1 LAGAPPP
8 FADVRETSA
17 PARRTFRQL
26 MQGGQMDNTTST
38 DNRIPIGKLAVG
50 IVLLLVGI
58 LSFTDYMELFDLR
71 EIWRFWPVF
80 LIFIGVSSEIDA
92 LRQRKTGGGHILAA
106 IGVWMLVAN
115 HHFFGLNHR
124 TAFPLGI
131 AVVGLGVILHAL
143 VDSPVPVKKENG
155 K

>member
-1 LAGAPPP
+1 LAGAAPP
-8 FADVRETSA
+8 FTDARETSVA
-17 PARRTFRQL
+17 SRRTFRLL

-38 DNRIPIGKLAVG
+38 DNRIPMGKLAVG
-50 IVLLLVGI
+50 IVLLLVGL
-58 LSFTDYMELFDLR
+58 LSFTDYMEMFDLR

-80 LIFIGVSSEIDA
+80 LIFIGVSSEIDS
-92 LRQRKTGGGHILAA
+92 LRQRTSGVGYIVAA

-131 AVVGLGVILHAL
+131 AVVGVGVILHAL

>member
-1 LAGAPPP
+1 
-8 FADVRETSA
+8 
-17 PARRTFRQL
+17 
-26 MQGGQMDNTTST
+26 MDNTTST
-38 DNRIPIGKLAVG
+38 DNRIPMGKLAVG
-50 IVLLLVGI
+50 IVLLLVGL

-80 LIFIGVSSEIDA
+80 LIFIGVSSEIDS
-92 LRQRKTGGGHILAA
+92 LRQRTSGGGYIVAA

-143 VDSPVPVKKENG
+143 VDAPAPVKKENG

>member
-1 LAGAPPP
+1 
-8 FADVRETSA
+8 
-17 PARRTFRQL
+17 
-26 MQGGQMDNTTST
+26 MDNTTT
-38 DNRIPIGKLAVG
+38 NMTTNTNARIPMGKLALG

-58 LSFTDYMELFDLR
+58 LSFTDYMDLVDLR
-71 EIWRFWPVF
+71 EIWRFWPVL
-80 LIFIGVSSEIDA
+80 LIFIGVSSEVDS

-115 HHFFGLNHR
+115 HRFFGLNHR
-124 TAFPLGI
+124 TAFPLAI

-143 VDSPVPVKKENG
+143 VDAPVSGKKENG